1 MLSKPLKI
9 YVQYPE
15 KSHEF
20 HNDLPFLVERMKFEK
35 TEELVINLHDKTQ
48 YVIHIRN
55 LKQTLNHGI
64 ILKKF
69 HRVIKFHQKACLKPY
84 VDVNTKLWQKAKN
97 NFEKGFFKLMNN
109 AVFEKTLWKMWENIE
124 ILNF

>member
-9 YVQYPE
+9 YVQYPG

-20 HNDLPFLVERMKFEK
+20 HNDLPFLLERMKFEK

-69 HRVIKFHQKACLKPY
+69 YRVIKFHQKACLKLY
-84 VDVNTKLWQKAKN
+84 VDVNTKL
-97 NFEKGFFKLMNN
+97 
-109 AVFEKTLWKMWENIE
+109 
-124 ILNF
+124 